1 MESCIGVVTH
11 YYNHIGVAVLSL
23 SDTLKL
29 NDMVH
34 FLGYSTD
41 FYQKV
46 SSMEVEHHK
55 VLSADPGTEVALKVD
70 EVVRRG
76 DEIYLV
82 QE

>member
-1 MESCIGVVTH
+1 MESCIGLVTH
-11 YYNHIGVAVLSL
+11 YYNRIGVAVLSL
-23 SDTLKL
+23 SDTLNL

-46 SSMEVEHHK
+46 SSMEIEHRK
-55 VLSADPGTEVALKVD
+55 TLSAGPNMEVALKVD
-70 EVVRRG
+70 DVVRRG

>member
-41 FYQKV
+41 FYQKI
-46 SSMEVEHHK
+46 SSMEIEHHK

>member
-1 MESCIGVVTH
+1 METCIGIVTH
-11 YYNHIGVAVLSL
+11 FYNRIGVAVLSL
-23 SDTLKL
+23 SDTLNL
-29 NDMVH
+29 NEMVH

-46 SSMEVEHHK
+46 SSMEVEHRK
-55 VLSADPGTEVALKVD
+55 ILSAGAGMEVALKVD

>member
-1 MESCIGVVTH
+1 METCIGVVTH

-29 NDMVH
+29 NDLIHV
-34 FLGYSTD
+34 LGYSTD

-46 SSMEVEHHK
+46 SSMEIEHHK
-55 VLSADPGTEVALKVD
+55 VLSAGPGMEVALKVD

>member
-41 FYQKV
+41 FYKKV